1 MFKEYWDSFDCEI
14 NSDEMIPDWYDEY
27 MAEELSN
34 DDGIYCELESILIHE
49 ENIPFQE
56 KHNNEYNNR

>member
-14 NSDEMIPDWYDEY
+14 NSDEMIPNWYDEY

-49 ENIPFQE
+49 ENIPF
-56 KHNNEYNNR
+56 

>member
-14 NSDEMIPDWYDEY
+14 NPEEMIPDWYDEY

-49 ENIPFQE
+49 ENIPF
-56 KHNNEYNNR
+56 